1 MGGQYFENLSGEVF
15 YERQLDFR
23 IREIADIDV
32 IDEGIDKAVAL
43 GTRIK
48 HYTVEGNDIGQS
60 LQSLEDLYLPS
71 NLGVTD

>member
-1 MGGQYFENLSGEVF
+1 M
-15 YERQLDFR
+15 
-23 IREIADIDV
+23 